1 MNKKR
6 TVPDSTHLV
15 AMTIVIRAWR
25 VIAAFKKEG
34 NQAMGLFGIRVNKE
48 KPGYLVRE
56 NSCGMIQVDFTLWT
70 E

>member
-1 MNKKR
+1 
-6 TVPDSTHLV
+6 
-15 AMTIVIRAWR
+15 MTIVIRAWR